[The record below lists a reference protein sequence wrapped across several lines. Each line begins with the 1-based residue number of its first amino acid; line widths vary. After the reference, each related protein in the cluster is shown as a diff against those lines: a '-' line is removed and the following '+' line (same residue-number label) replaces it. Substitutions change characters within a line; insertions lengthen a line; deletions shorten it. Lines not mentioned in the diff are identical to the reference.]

1 MSKKR
6 LDLLMVKK
14 GFAESRNRAQ
24 AYILEGKVF
33 VNGQKH
39 EKAGTLF
46 EEDVKIETTIEEHQW
61 VSRGAFK
68 LIKGLDE
75 FSVDPAGSVCLDVGS
90 STGGFCHVL
99 LERNAEKIY
108 SVDVGYGQLAW
119 QIRNDPRVIVLER
132 TNARYLDSRIIPEE
146 IDLSTVDVSF
156 ISLKKILPS
165 LSKLIHEEGTIIA
178 LVKPQFEAG
187 KGNIGKKGVIKD
199 PEVHVKVLVEICSF
213 IRENL
218 GIDIYGIS
226 YSPVKGPK
234 GNIEYLI
241 CLKKDNNTGNHYKIS
256 AETIEKTVS
265 EAHMKL

>member
-6 LDLLMVKK
+6 LDILMVKK
-14 GFAESRNRAQ
+14 GLAASRNRAQ

-33 VNGQKH
+33 VSGQKH

-46 EEDVKIETTIEEHQW
+46 EEDVKIETKIKEHQW

-68 LIKGLDE
+68 LIKGLDK
-75 FSVDPAGSVCLDVGS
+75 FSIDPAGLVCLDVGS

-119 QIRNDPRVIVLER
+119 QIRKDPRVIVLER
-132 TNARYLDSRIIPEE
+132 TNARYLDHEIIPEK
-146 IDLSTVDVSF
+146 IGLITIDVSF
-156 ISLKKILPS
+156 ISLKKILPP
-165 LSKLIHEEGTIIA
+165 LCNLVHEEGIIIA

-213 IRENL
+213 IKENL
-218 GIDIYGIS
+218 GIYIYGIS

-241 CLKKDNNTGNHYKIS
+241 CLKKDNNSGKNYKIPV
-256 AETIEKTVS
+256 EVIEKTVS